1 VERSKTAA
9 WCLAALIAIATCGGC
24 TLVPF
29 TDVVERDPDAPLT
42 RAAEKAW
49 SDCIVSNVDTQ
60 ARDPR
65 RLRAS
70 DLASGIIS
78 ACRDEKSKVVELAD
92 VEHFKSL
99 ANGLDRMYSPAAVAV
114 MLELARAKR
123 EGIGAINT
131 PGWDGLMNGITQAE
145 LDSRL
150 LQWDE
155 CSEAAVPF
163 LAKGNPQDNPMELAQ
178 RAAWDYCGMYGQ
190 NIMHKFLGPP
200 AAHDPNA
207 MGKLVPEHE
216 RTRRSELARL
226 VVTSQAQWRE

>member
-1 VERSKTAA
+1 MERSKTAA

-70 DLASGIIS
+70 DLASVIIS

-92 VEHFKSL
+92 AEHFKSL

-163 LAKGNPQDNPMELAQ
+163 LAKGNPQDRKTTQWSLHSEPLGTIAACMDRTSCISFSGRPQ
-178 RAAWDYCGMYGQ
+178 RMIRMQWESS
-190 NIMHKFLGPP
+190 F
-200 AAHDPNA
+200 PNMSA
-207 MGKLVPEHE
+207 LDV
-216 RTRRSELARL
+216 RSWLDL
-226 VVTSQAQWRE
+226 S